1 MSLPPLYGHQSLM
14 NRLEGAIASGRF
26 PQAVLLTGPV
36 GVGKQRI
43 ALRLAE
49 VFFCRDEGCK
59 PDSDCRSA
67 RQVREL
73 THPDLHWF
81 IPLPPGGRAGRAGG
95 KDKQIQETQEALA
108 EAIEE
113 RRRSPIY
120 SPPDGQASHRLASTR
135 LLQRLAGLT
144 PFQAKRK
151 VIILGDADRLIVQE
165 ASQEAANALLK
176 VLEEPTA
183 STMLLLTSSSP
194 DALLPTIRSRLVA
207 IRVGRLRDL
216 EVQNLLVKELG
227 KEPDEAERIAQL
239 AEGSVARALTAAEG
253 ASRGERAAERFL
265 NAVRRGPGYWAGEAL
280 LQPPWGARGEFSTML
295 DALAMQ
301 LRAELQTYVDKDKTS
316 IDKYL
321 KAMNLVESHRI
332 KTQKNVN
339 PQLAMAVLAAEVAEI
354 L

>member
-1 MSLPPLYGHQSLM
+1 M
-14 NRLEGAIASGRF
+14 NRLEGTIASGRF
-26 PQAVLLTGPV
+26 PQAVLLTGPA

-49 VFFCRDEGCK
+49 VFFCRGEGCE

-67 RQVREL
+67 RQVRDL

-81 IPLPPGGRAGRAGG
+81 IPLPPGGRSGG
-95 KDKQIQETQEALA
+95 KDKQIQEVQEALA
-108 EAIEE
+108 EAIDE

-120 SPPDGQASHRLASTR
+120 SPPDGQASHRLASAR
-135 LLQRLAGLT
+135 LLQRIAGLT
-144 PFQAKRK
+144 PFQAKGK

-183 STMLLLTSSSP
+183 TTTLLLTSSSP

-207 IRVGRLRDL
+207 IRVGRLTDL
-216 EVQNLLVKELG
+216 EVRNLLVNELG
-227 KEPDEAERIAQL
+227 KEPEEAERIAQL

-253 ASRGERAAERFL
+253 ASRGGRAAERFL
-265 NAVRRGPGYWAGEAL
+265 NAVRRGPESWAGEAL

-301 LRAELQTYVDKDKTS
+301 LRAELRTYADKDKSS

-321 KAMNLVESHRI
+321 RAISQVESQRT

-339 PQLAMAVLAAEVAEI
+339 PQLAMAVLATDVAEI

>member
-1 MSLPPLYGHQSLM
+1 MSLPPLYGHESLM

-49 VFFCRDEGCK
+49 VLFCRDEGCE

-81 IPLPPGGRAGRAGG
+81 IPLPPGGRAGG
-95 KDKQIQETQEALA
+95 KDKQMQEAQEALA
-108 EAIEE
+108 EAIQE
-113 RRRSPIY
+113 RRRNPIY
-120 SPPDGQASHRLASTR
+120 SPPDGQASHRLASAR
-135 LLQRLAGLT
+135 LLQRVAGLT

-183 STMLLLTSSSP
+183 NTTLLLTSSSP

-207 IRVGRLRDL
+207 LRVGRLSDL
-216 EVQNLLVKELG
+216 EVRNLLVNELG
-227 KEPDEAERIAQL
+227 KEPEEAERIAQL

-253 ASRGERAAERFL
+253 ASRGGRAAERFL
-265 NAVRRGPGYWAGEAL
+265 NAVRRGPEYWAGEAL
-280 LQPPWGARGEFSTML
+280 LQPPWGARGDFSTML
-295 DALAMQ
+295 DALAMR
-301 LRAELQTYVDKDKTS
+301 LRAELRTSADKDKSST
-316 IDKYL
+316 DKYL
-321 KAMNLVESHRI
+321 KAMSLVESHRI

-339 PQLAMAVLAAEVAEI
+339 PQLAMAVLAADVAEI

>member
-1 MSLPPLYGHQSLM
+1 M
-14 NRLEGAIASGRF
+14 NRLEGTIASGRF
-26 PQAVLLTGPV
+26 PQAVLLTGPA

-49 VFFCRDEGCK
+49 VLFCRDEGCE

-67 RQVREL
+67 RQVRNL

-81 IPLPPGGRAGRAGG
+81 IPLPPGGRTGG
-95 KDKQIQETQEALA
+95 KDKQIQEAQEALA

-120 SPPDGQASHRLASTR
+120 SPPDGRASHRLASAR
-135 LLQRLAGLT
+135 LLQRVAGLT

-151 VIILGDADRLIVQE
+151 VIILGDADHLIVQE
-165 ASQEAANALLK
+165 SSEEAANALLK

-183 STMLLLTSSSP
+183 NTTLLLTSSSP

-207 IRVGRLRDL
+207 VRVGRLRDL
-216 EVQNLLVKELG
+216 EVRNLLVNELG
-227 KEPDEAERIAQL
+227 KEPEEAERIAQL
-239 AEGSVARALTAAEG
+239 AQGSVARALTAAEG
-253 ASRGERAAERFL
+253 ASRAGRAAERFL
-265 NAVRRGPGYWAGEAL
+265 DAVRRGPESWASEAL
-280 LQPPWGARGEFSTML
+280 LQPPWGARGEFSAML

-301 LRAELQTYVDKDKTS
+301 LRAELRTYADKDKSS

-321 KAMNLVESHRI
+321 RAISQVESQRT

-339 PQLAMAVLAAEVAEI
+339 PQLAMAVLATDVAEI

>member
-1 MSLPPLYGHQSLM
+1 MS
-14 NRLEGAIASGRF
+14 RLEGSIASDRF

-49 VFFCRDEGCK
+49 VLFCRDEGCE

-67 RQVREL
+67 RQVRDL

-81 IPLPPGGRAGRAGG
+81 IPLSPGGRAGG
-95 KDKQIQETQEALA
+95 KDKQIQEAQKALA

-113 RRRSPIY
+113 RRCNPIY
-120 SPPDGQASHRLASTR
+120 PPPDGKASHRLASAH
-135 LLQRLAGLT
+135 LLQRIAGLT
-144 PFQAKRK
+144 PFQAKHK

-165 ASQEAANALLK
+165 SSQEAANALLK

-183 STMLLLTSSSP
+183 TTMLLLTSSSP
-194 DALLPTIRSRLVA
+194 DSLLPTIRSRLVA
-207 IRVGRLRDL
+207 IRVGNLRDL
-216 EVQNLLVKELG
+216 EIRNLLMRELG
-227 KEPDEAERIAQL
+227 KEPEDAERIAQL
-239 AEGSVARALTAAEG
+239 AEGSVSRALTASDG
-253 ASRGERAAERFL
+253 ASRGSRAAERFL
-265 NAVRRGPGYWAGEAL
+265 NAVRRGPEYWAGEAL
-280 LQPPWGARGEFSTML
+280 LQPPWGARGEFRTML

-301 LRAELQTYVDKDKTS
+301 LKAELQTYADKDKS
-316 IDKYL
+316 NIGKHL
-321 KAMNLVESHRI
+321 SAMNLVERHRT

-339 PQLAMAVLAAEVAEI
+339 PQLAMAVLAADVAEI